1 MCSDRRRP
9 VADSLADY
17 NAVCEVGIG
26 RRPGVARLLADRG
39 VRVTATDVV
48 PRSVPDGVSFYRD
61 DVVAAAARARRGE
74 VPGTPYRVA
83 AVYALS
89 CPPELHRPL
98 ATVADAVDADC
109 RFTTL
114 GGDPPT
120 VPVDRTPL
128 PGGETLYTVQSP

>member
-1 MCSDRRRP
+1 MCSDRRRR
-9 VADSLADY
+9 VADSLSDY
-17 NAVCEVGIG
+17 DSVCEVGVG
-26 RRPGVARLLADRG
+26 RRPGVARLLAERG
-39 VRVTATDVV
+39 VSVAATDVV
-48 PRSVPDGVSFYRD
+48 PRSVPDEVSFYRD
-61 DVVAAAARARRGE
+61 DVVAAAGRARRGE
-74 VPGTPYRVA
+74 GPGAPYRVA

-109 RFTTL
+109 QFTTL

-128 PGGETLYTVQSP
+128 AGGETLYTVQSP